1 MRLNFHQ
8 KFLLVCA
15 VAFLAIRAPAGT
27 PAVDTYASSS
37 LSTNDAITSSLLQ
50 IQEQLHT
57 TQLAI
62 EQNQQAAIDTAKM
75 NSANSELLSA
85 QLQALEQT
93 VTTQH
98 NSDVDASHKTVQ
110 WVILLTGIFGL
121 LCLGIMSWMVYL
133 QSRAFTQL
141 TRISSQQQAVIA
153 GTGAVQP
160 FAAPGRAIVEN
171 SSAQLL
177 DAVGQLKDRIN
188 ELEKGGR
195 QLPNGSNGANG
206 VHLTNGSNGNGA
218 NANGSSRTSGA
229 IESTE
234 ANGVA
239 KVDSLAEGQKYLDEN
254 APQKALE
261 LFDRFLVGHPDHAEA
276 LLKKA
281 DALQKIG
288 RNDEAL
294 AHYNRV
300 IEKDSTL
307 AVAHLQ
313 KGGLLNR
320 LRRYDEALNCYE
332 QALQAQEKRRR

>member
-1 MRLNFHQ
+1 M
-8 KFLLVCA
+8 
-15 VAFLAIRAPAGT
+15 
-27 PAVDTYASSS
+27 PAVDTDSSSS

-98 NSDVDASHKTVQ
+98 NSEVDASHKTVQ
-110 WVILLTGIFGL
+110 WIILLTGIFGL

-153 GTGAVQP
+153 GTSAVQQ

-177 DAVGQLKDRIN
+177 DAVGQLKERIN

-195 QLPNGSNGANG
+195 QLPNGSNGAKG
-206 VHLTNGSNGNGA
+206 VHLSNGSKG
-218 NANGSSRTSGA
+218 ANGSSRTSEA
-229 IESTE
+229 IESNE
-234 ANGVA
+234 ANAVA
-239 KVDSLAEGQKYLDEN
+239 TVDSLAEGQKYLDEN

-300 IEKDSTL
+300 IEKDGTL

>member
-1 MRLNFHQ
+1 MRLNFYQ
-8 KFLLVCA
+8 KFLLVCV

-27 PAVDTYASSS
+27 SAVDTNPSSS

-110 WVILLTGIFGL
+110 GIILSTGIFGL

-153 GTGAVQP
+153 GTGAVQQ
-160 FAAPGRAIVEN
+160 FAAPGRAIAEN

-177 DAVGQLKDRIN
+177 DAVGQLKQRIN
-188 ELEKGGR
+188 ELENGGR
-195 QLPNGSNGANG
+195 QLPNGSKGANG
-206 VHLTNGSNGNGA
+206 VHLSNGSNG
-218 NANGSSRTSGA
+218 ANGSSRTSGA
-229 IESTE
+229 IESNE
-234 ANGVA
+234 ANAVA
-239 KVDSLAEGQKYLDEN
+239 TVDSLAEGQKYLDEN

>member
-1 MRLNFHQ
+1 MRLNFYQ
-8 KFLLVCA
+8 KFLLVCV
-15 VAFLAIRAPAGT
+15 VAFLAIRAPARM
-27 PAVDTYASSS
+27 PAVDTDSSS
-37 LSTNDAITSSLLQ
+37 NLSTNDAITSSLLQ

-62 EQNQQAAIDTAKM
+62 EQNQQATIDTAKM

-110 WVILLTGIFGL
+110 WIILLTGIFGL

-141 TRISSQQQAVIA
+141 TRISSQQQTVIA
-153 GTGAVQP
+153 GTGAVQQ

-171 SSAQLL
+171 SSVQLL
-177 DAVGQLKDRIN
+177 DAVGQLKERIN

-195 QLPNGSNGANG
+195 QLPNGSNGAKG
-206 VHLTNGSNGNGA
+206 VHLSNGSKG
-218 NANGSSRTSGA
+218 ANGSSRTGEA
-229 IESTE
+229 IESIE

-239 KVDSLAEGQKYLDEN
+239 TVDSLAEGQKYLDEN

-261 LFDRFLVGHPDHAEA
+261 VFDRFLVMNPDHAEA

-300 IEKDSTL
+300 IEKDGTL